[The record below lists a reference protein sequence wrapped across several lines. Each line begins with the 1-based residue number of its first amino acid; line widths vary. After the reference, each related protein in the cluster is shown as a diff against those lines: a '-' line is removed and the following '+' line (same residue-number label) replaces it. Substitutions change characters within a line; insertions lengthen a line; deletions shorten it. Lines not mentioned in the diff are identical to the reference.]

1 MKIVVKGER
10 GPPSF
15 VKYLALFPVFLVSRP
30 PTSLFW
36 GGLCVID
43 LTVYV
48 VIIDVDECQSSPCL
62 NGATCVDLENGYRC
76 QCAEGW
82 QGDTC
87 EQGTF

>member
-1 MKIVVKGER
+1 
-10 GPPSF
+10 
-15 VKYLALFPVFLVSRP
+15 VKYLALFPSVFSR
-30 PTSLFW
+30 
-36 GGLCVID
+36 ID

-48 VIIDVDECQSSPCL
+48 VVVVVIIIEVDECQSSPCL

-87 EQGTF
+87 DQGKLFQTFQLCRVTI